1 MTVLRLD
8 PLPGASVDR
17 AIAAVECL
25 TLVRRSD
32 GAFVDIEAAEVGRLV
47 RTLAFAGVAAAPSEV
62 ELTVPRA
69 LLPALGRDLAP
80 LASGL
85 LACDIVRVRRLTL
98 GEATRE
104 LLRRPLGGMGRPRE
118 AARERARGLLRG
130 DDALLAWGRQ
140 AWAARDALRTRVARR
155 SLRPVIFDRS
165 AIERTDLDGRTLA
178 SAGAL
183 TRWLFA

>member
-1 MTVLRLD
+1 
-8 PLPGASVDR
+8 
-17 AIAAVECL
+17 
-25 TLVRRSD
+25 
-32 GAFVDIEAAEVGRLV
+32 
-47 RTLAFAGVAAAPSEV
+47 
-62 ELTVPRA
+62 
-69 LLPALGRDLAP
+69 
-80 LASGL
+80 
-85 LACDIVRVRRLTL
+85 
-98 GEATRE
+98 
-104 LLRRPLGGMGRPRE
+104 MGRPRE
-118 AARERARGLLRG
+118 AAREHARGLLRG